1 MPLQYAYLLDP
12 NLLVEGVSLRLIGL
26 IWPQAS
32 PNTARGG
39 RQDPAS
45 HAAHTRAEGWVL
57 ITNTAD
63 SVFVVQAAAV
73 LQEAEDWDTYHE
85 VDVIIVTS
93 RIWGVGPSWG
103 AQMPHFPGGEWSGV
117 TRPASAARIESSF
130 PMIVQGYWW
139 ELQTGLYQSYQSSC
153 TPSHCCCV
161 TSPASDASPA
171 PGTLVYNAMLL

>member
-1 MPLQYAYLLDP
+1 MALQYAYLLDP

-103 AQMPHFPGGEWSGV
+103 AQMPHFPGGECGV
-117 TRPASAARIESSF
+117 GLPGQHLPPELRAVSPWLCRDTDGSSRLGCTRATRVPAHLPIAAVS
-130 PMIVQGYWW
+130 P
-139 ELQTGLYQSYQSSC
+139 LQRLM
-153 TPSHCCCV
+153 PR
-161 TSPASDASPA
+161 
-171 PGTLVYNAMLL
+171 